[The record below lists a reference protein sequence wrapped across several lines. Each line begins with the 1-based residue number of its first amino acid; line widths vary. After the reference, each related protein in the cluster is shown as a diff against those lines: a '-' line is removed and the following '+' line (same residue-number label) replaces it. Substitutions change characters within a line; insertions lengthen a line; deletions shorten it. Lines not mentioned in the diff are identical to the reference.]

1 MSTHSRRHLRAYERR
16 IVYSLL
22 GALLAIQ
29 LVAYT
34 ISSQTNRRIAE
45 NTVRAHLAT
54 GGQVFYQLLELR
66 QHQLEQAASVLAAD
80 YGLKDAVAI
89 GERPTLESMLGNH
102 AKRIQADVAILRDLD
117 KRVIA
122 SVPDSLQTEG
132 LGERLSS
139 ASHFAPSAGPGHIA
153 TLTDNQRLLYQL
165 VSAPVNMPRP
175 LAELTLGFAIDSAFA
190 RSLRQVAD
198 SEFTFVSRGP
208 DGQWQLHGS
217 SLLDGIEP
225 LLAARPALEESG
237 IWTLDGEH
245 GTHLMLSL
253 PLQPGRSSTLPVM
266 VIMGE
271 SLNQALAPY
280 HSIER
285 IQRYLILASLL
296 LSTLMVLFTTRRLV
310 SPLNALAHLDP
321 LTGLANRRLF
331 DRCLDQAQEELLR
344 KGTPFGVMVI
354 DLNRFKQINDQYGHA
369 AGDEALK
376 VSARRLR
383 EHLRKSDIPARIG
396 GDEFAVLLSGIE
408 QDGLQH
414 IAHKLEQALGEPI
427 PFAQQTL
434 RISISIGFAI
444 APQDGSDT
452 DDLLRAADAAM
463 YADKATTLPD
473 SES

>member
-29 LVAYT
+29 LAAYL
-34 ISSQTNRRIAE
+34 ISSQANRRIAE
-45 NTVRAHLAT
+45 NTVKEHLAT

-66 QHQLEQAASVLAAD
+66 QHQLQQTAGVLAAD

-117 KRVIA
+117 RKVIA

-132 LGERLSS
+132 LGQRLSS

-153 TLTDNQRLLYQL
+153 TLTDNQHQLYQL
-165 VSAPVNMPRP
+165 VSTTVNMPRP
-175 LAELTLGFAIDSAFA
+175 LAELTLGFAIDTAFA

-198 SEFTFVSRGP
+198 SEFTFVSRDP
-208 DGQWQLHGS
+208 DGHWQLHGS
-217 SLLDGIEP
+217 SLVEDIAP
-225 LLAARPALEESG
+225 LLAARPGLEESG
-237 IWTLDGEH
+237 IWTLDGSEDR
-245 GTHLMLSL
+245 HLMLSL
-253 PLQPGRSSTLPVM
+253 PLQPGRSATQPLM

-271 SLNQALAPY
+271 SLNEALAPY
-280 HSIER
+280 QSIER

-296 LSTLMVLFTTRRLV
+296 LSAIVVLFTTRRLV
-310 SPLNALAHLDP
+310 APLNALAHQDA

-331 DRCLDQAQEELLR
+331 DQCLSQAEEDLQR
-344 KGTPFGVMVI
+344 KGTAFCVMII

-376 VSARRLR
+376 VSAQRLR
-383 EHLRKSDIPARIG
+383 DHLRRSDIPARIG
-396 GDEFAVLLSGIE
+396 GDEFAALLSGVE
-408 QDGLQH
+408 RDAVQH
-414 IAHKLEQALGEPI
+414 IADKLEQALGEPI
-427 PFAQQTL
+427 RYKEQTL
-434 RISISIGFAI
+434 HISVSIGFAI
-444 APQDGSDT
+444 APDDGSEAE
-452 DDLLRAADAAM
+452 DLFQAADMAM
-463 YADKATTLPD
+463 YADKPAAR
-473 SES
+473 